1 MPLSTGAS
9 RRVAAAPRSTGFGS
23 AAVDGPRRRRGRE
36 PRRPSDREKIGGAE
50 KTSVDDA
57 GKTRRPAARREQVPV
72 HGAPA
77 QRLDRGLVPAREPIS
92 LASNVAKPRD
102 KTISPASNV
111 ANRMVQDHAPQQS
124 NQSGLECRQQD
135 GSGPHNKASASRRRY
150 EVRCPPGLR
159 AAAARRAA
167 RTPRPAARRRPPPP
181 RTTTRGARPTAPR
194 PRGTGSSRCRPT
206 LKLTRPR
213 TTTTRRPPAGARPTW
228 PSGGAARARRAARLM
243 RPSSPS

>member
-92 LASNVAKPRD
+92 PASNVAKPRN

-124 NQSGLECRQQD
+124 RHRSRLQAETRRVAAFDWVCWAGALCCQRASHIVFFGCRF
-135 GSGPHNKASASRRRY
+135 GSIGSD
-150 EVRCPPGLR
+150 
-159 AAAARRAA
+159 
-167 RTPRPAARRRPPPP
+167 
-181 RTTTRGARPTAPR
+181 GARIDA
-194 PRGTGSSRCRPT
+194 
-206 LKLTRPR
+206 
-213 TTTTRRPPAGARPTW
+213 
-228 PSGGAARARRAARLM
+228 
-243 RPSSPS
+243 